1 MNEPQREWV
10 ETRKLLLRVRPV
22 AVVTPPENALRLK
35 CFVLVSHKA
44 FEWGIIGAILLNTCF
59 MAVQMYPT
67 HEWVETLDSTT
78 NLIFSSIFALEAV
91 LKLTALFPRQYFAQL
106 PNCFDFFL
114 VCTSIVDISSKARR
128 SRAAL
133 TPLLCCSFAS
143 LTRLTMGH
151 TCRGHTTMAALTA
164 CS

>member
-1 MNEPQREWV
+1 MNVRIENRSHSTAIVRVCLAEPQAAGKCAV
-10 ETRKLLLRVRPV
+10 ALCVRPV

-67 HEWVETLDSTT
+67 HAWVETLDSTT

-128 SRAAL
+128 SHAAL
-133 TPLLCCSFAS
+133 TPL
-143 LTRLTMGH
+143 
-151 TCRGHTTMAALTA
+151 
-164 CS
+164 

>member
-35 CFVLVSHKA
+35 CFLLVSHKG

-78 NLIFSSIFALEAV
+78 NLIFSIIFALEAV
-91 LKLTALFPRQYFAQL
+91 LKLTALFPRQYFAQI

-114 VCTSIVDISSKARR
+114 VCTSIVDICSKVRCSLCLLRPHLSWLHLLWPRLLYSLLQGA
-128 SRAAL
+128 
-133 TPLLCCSFAS
+133 LLCLLC
-143 LTRLTMGH
+143 LLWLH
-151 TCRGHTTMAALTA
+151 
-164 CS
+164 